1 MDNTHQPNTTQRTQ
15 TPKTPSTTPDLA
27 TPSPAP
33 ALPLLGGQDLL
44 RLQRVVGNRATQAIV
59 QREGGKLDPHTAVP
73 TVDSLSEARME
84 QVLGFAAL
92 QDKEMKSRVAQQLT
106 AAPDQYKAGMLA
118 LINDDGFW
126 QPVVDTALAAKKKEL
141 GEGQEFQVF
150 VTAADTLRGT
160 IRGAINGITAYD
172 PDGLK
177 TSLRAGVAKGAT
189 FGAMSMLVI
198 SFVTQA
204 STKILADKVAARY
217 GAPDQR
223 SETDYVEEGE
233 AATKQNVAEGFME
246 FRKTNSVEQVDLT
259 KAEKAELSNALM
271 EMPIIQ
277 WLMNKKRKDTDT
289 QMTDSGGST
298 VALTVADWK
307 GGDTLADNAF
317 FADYDTKTKK
327 PIYTSEK
334 IPKSSKSYDLVVT
347 ADNMLRRMVSPDLLK
362 LYLPPKVY
370 IVRSSKFRAYQS
382 ENVVHIS
389 TGDGQEILVH
399 EMSHYIEDY
408 APSEMW
414 HDIHTLM
421 RARHQARA
429 DERLKKKPNDAEANL
444 LGHGESGMKNE
455 GRYRGEYAA
464 TGMYTSSAYGG
475 GGSTEFTSMTTQ
487 FLAKPDTAKEL
498 IQKDPVQAALVLKHL
513 RPDEFAPIA
522 ARFSKVLPHLT
533 RRRR

>member
-1 MDNTHQPNTTQRTQ
+1 MDNTHQPNPSQRTQ
-15 TPKTPSTTPDLA
+15 TPKTSTNPDLA
-27 TPSPAP
+27 SPTPTQVV
-33 ALPLLGGQDLL
+33 PLMGGKDLL
-44 RLQRVVGNRATQAIV
+44 QLQRVVGNRAAQAIL
-59 QREGGKLDPHTAVP
+59 QRAGGKLDPHTAVP
-73 TVDSLSEARME
+73 TIDSMSEARME
-84 QVLGFAAL
+84 QVLGFEAL
-92 QDKEMKSRVAQQLT
+92 QNKEMESRVKQQLI
-106 AAPDQYKAGMLA
+106 AAPDQYKLGMLA
-118 LINDDGFW
+118 LINDDAFW
-126 QPVVDTALAAKKKEL
+126 QPLVDAALAAKLKEL
-141 GEGQEFQVF
+141 GDVPQFQVF
-150 VTAADTLRGT
+150 VTDAATLRGT

-198 SFVTQA
+198 SFVT
-204 STKILADKVAARY
+204 SSNNKILADKVAARY
-217 GAPDQR
+217 GAPDKR
-223 SETDYVEEGE
+223 SEADYVEEGE
-233 AATKQNVAEGFME
+233 AVNKANVAEGFME
-246 FRKTNSVEQVDLT
+246 FRKTNSVDQVDLT
-259 KAEKAELSNALM
+259 KAEKAELSTALL
-271 EMPIIQ
+271 EMPIVQ
-277 WLMNKKRKDTDT
+277 WMMNKKRKDTDT
-289 QMTDSGGST
+289 QMTTSGGET
-298 VALTVADWK
+298 VDLVVADWK

-317 FADYDTKTKK
+317 FADYDTNTKK
-327 PIYTSEK
+327 PVYTSEK

-389 TGDGQEILVH
+389 TSDGQEILVH

-429 DERLKKKPNDAEANL
+429 DERLKKKPNDADANL
-444 LGHGESGMKNE
+444 LGHGEMGMKNE

-487 FLAKPDTAKEL
+487 FLAKPDTAKDL

-522 ARFSKVLPHLT
+522 AKFSKVLPHLT
-533 RRRR
+533 RKRR